1 MTEISVK
8 RFRTLSEQ
16 ALLKAGA
23 SAALAASLI
32 EATLSAERAG
42 RREVGTAHLPAYLVS
57 LRDGRINGAAV
68 PVLASPMP
76 AVIASDAQGG
86 IAQLGF
92 DMAFADLVSRVET
105 FGLATFT
112 QRNSYTTGELGYY
125 VRRLAQRGLVA
136 IAATNAHAMMAT
148 KAGGAPV
155 FSTNPLAF
163 AAPRLPPHGPLV
175 IDQSSSATAFVNL
188 ARAAAENRPIPE
200 GWATNAKGA
209 PTTDARDAM
218 RGGSLL
224 PFGGYKGANVALMV
238 EMLAV
243 GMTGADWSLDMG
255 DFQTSDRFLNAGLW
269 VMAMKPIDPGDFG
282 ARTAKQYS
290 RLQSLDVY
298 LPGSASPPELFAES
312 DVIDIDPSVLALLAP
327 DDENA

>member
-23 SAALAASLI
+23 SAALAASLL

-42 RREVGTAHLPAYLVS
+42 RREVGAGHLPAYLVS

-92 DMAFADLVSRVET
+92 DMAFADLVSRAET

-125 VRRLAQRGLVA
+125 VRRLAQKGLVA
-136 IAATNAHAMMAT
+136 IAATNAHAMMAS

-200 GWATNAKGA
+200 GWATDAKGA
-209 PTTDARDAM
+209 PTNDAREAM
-218 RGGSLL
+218 RGALL
-224 PFGGYKGANVALMV
+224 PFGGYKGANLALMV
-238 EMLAV
+238 EMLAA
-243 GMTGADWSLDMG
+243 GMTGADWSFDMG
-255 DFQTSDRFLNAGLW
+255 NFQTSDRFLNAGLW
-269 VMAMKPIDPGDFG
+269 VMAMKPIDTGDFS
-282 ARTAKQYS
+282 ARAAKQYS
-290 RLQSLDVY
+290 RLQSLAVH
-298 LPGSASPPELFAES
+298 LPGSGSPPEPFAES
-312 DVIDIDPSVLALLAP
+312 DVIDIDSSVLALLAP